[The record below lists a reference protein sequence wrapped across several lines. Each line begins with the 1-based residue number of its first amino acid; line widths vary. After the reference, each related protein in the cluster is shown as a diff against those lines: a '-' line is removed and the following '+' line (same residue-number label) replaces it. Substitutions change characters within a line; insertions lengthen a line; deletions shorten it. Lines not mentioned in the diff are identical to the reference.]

1 MQGLS
6 FDRRESVSNEQ
17 QQTLLAMFR
26 TGTPGQPTTGLNDEA
41 VMSSPEQSPARPVRV
56 RSMSG
61 GSGSRSGSR
70 AARRAKGT
78 ETPKSPLGKERERES
93 LMKYLE
99 GVANGAGQ

>member
-1 MQGLS
+1 M
-6 FDRRESVSNEQ
+6 SNEQ

-41 VMSSPEQSPARPVRV
+41 VMSSPEQSPARPARV

-61 GSGSRSGSR
+61 GSVSRSGSR
-70 AARRAKGT
+70 PARRAKGT
-78 ETPKSPLGKERERES
+78 ETPRSPLGKERERES